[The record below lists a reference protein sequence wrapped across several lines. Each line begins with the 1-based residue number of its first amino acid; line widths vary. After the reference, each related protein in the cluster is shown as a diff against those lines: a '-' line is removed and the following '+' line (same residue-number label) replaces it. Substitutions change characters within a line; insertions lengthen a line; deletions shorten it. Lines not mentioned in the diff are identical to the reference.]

1 MSGVLLRKWLQQTE
15 GRYISDIPFLFSL
28 FFIILAFGK
37 FMDLFYYLIYFHYNN
52 TLFMIILKIRF
63 ILMWLNMIPLFLKTF
78 EVWLFSLSLKDRHI
92 LSKKIKTTK
101 LSLNNYLQTTKY
113 KVITLIVTFEILITL
128 LVPNIETISYLIVLA
143 IPSFLLVSWLFY
155 KAYQLKRLHKVN
167 TLMLSIGFLIYS
179 ISTITR
185 ILWQLIFGRTVLY
198 IFISEISDVMIF
210 AIIFYGLLNRH

>member
-1 MSGVLLRKWLQQTE
+1 
-15 GRYISDIPFLFSL
+15 
-28 FFIILAFGK
+28 
-37 FMDLFYYLIYFHYNN
+37 MDLFYYLIYFHYNN